1 MKYVSFTFDDGRR
14 DNFTYAYPVMKKYG
28 ITGTLF
34 CTTGYIDGTWQKDE
48 SWLSAGEAIRI
59 DELKELQQNG
69 WELAL
74 HGDKHTTEVE
84 DLKCASQKMA
94 QWGFQNRPIG
104 FSMPNSN
111 IAKEKLDAVI
121 DTYLG
126 SELLYIRA
134 GRRINTKSFSA
145 RALYTLY
152 TYGHL
157 QWAYNKFNNVNLT
170 DLSRINKNKIYSVVV
185 RCKDDPEM
193 LARFIEQMPGNTCTV
208 LMLHSI
214 LPEDSQYYGTDPWNW
229 SVARFEK
236 FCKEIKKLKGTG
248 RVETA
253 TLEQIVNGTFEK

>member
-48 SWLSAGEAIRI
+48 SWHSAGEAVHI

-94 QWGFQNRPIG
+94 QWGFRNRPIG

-111 IAKEKLDAVI
+111 IAKEMLNAVI

-145 RALYTLY
+145 RALYALY

-157 QWAYNKFNNVNLT
+157 QWAYNRFNNENLT
-170 DLSRINKNKIYSVVV
+170 NLNQIDKKQIYSVVV

-193 LARFIEQMPGNTCTV
+193 VAKFIEQIPNNTCAV

-214 LPEDSQYYGTDPWNW
+214 IPEDSKYYGTDPWNW
-229 SVARFEK
+229 SAARFEE
-236 FCKEIKKLKGTG
+236 FCKEINKQEDAGKVKS
-248 RVETA
+248 V